1 MLLLTGWII
10 LYLATNS
17 IEDMTFNLTDKPIHK
32 TIAGLLSLLGIL
44 MGSILLAV
52 TVIGIPLALIL
63 FLIMIFLLYCAR
75 IIAGLWLGKKLF
87 GWLGR
92 TTTRWREMAAGIF
105 ILLLLGSTPYIGWIV
120 HVVSTLLS
128 TGAIYYLLKEKVRN
142 RPA

>member
-1 MLLLTGWII
+1 
-10 LYLATNS
+10 
-17 IEDMTFNLTDKPIHK
+17 
-32 TIAGLLSLLGIL
+32 
-44 MGSILLAV
+44 
-52 TVIGIPLALIL
+52 
-63 FLIMIFLLYCAR
+63 MIFLLYCAR